1 MPHTHHLFHRGAG
14 FALAL
19 LIAAPMTATTA
30 SAAPAAPVGVE
41 ACAQQNGVYVVVTG
55 EETTATPA
63 PTIGV
68 CVTAPSSGTDALNS
82 AGVSITRDSTGMI
95 CALNNYPNPCP
106 ATFDGKYWQYYQAS
120 ATDAENGT
128 WTYATT
134 GSDDSQPQAGW
145 VEGWCYGE
153 QCTPVLPSVDT
164 TATPTTTAASGPF
177 WTIVALGVI
186 VVVLVIAAIVVV
198 RRRRR

>member
-1 MPHTHHLFHRGAG
+1 MPHTHHHLRRPAG

-19 LIAAPMTATTA
+19 LIAAPMTLISTA
-30 SAAPAAPVGVE
+30 ASAAPVGVD

-55 EETTATPA
+55 EDTAA
-63 PTIGV
+63 TIGV

-120 ATDAENGT
+120 AADAEAGN
-128 WTYATT
+128 WAYATT
-134 GSDDSQPQAGW
+134 GSDDSRPQAGW
-145 VEGWCYGE
+145 VEGWCYGD
-153 QCTPVLPSVDT
+153 QCTPVLPAVDT
-164 TATPTTTAASGPF
+164 TPTPTTPAAAGGPG
-177 WTIVALGVI
+177 WTIAVVGIIVVI
-186 VVVLVIAAIVVV
+186 VVIAAIVVV
-198 RRRRR
+198 RLRRR